1 MIKHRLLILTATLT
15 GAMHANAG
23 TLANGHWSTAICG
36 NKPDSPV
43 LDQSNIE
50 AFNKSVA
57 KVNAWQQQAKT
68 YYECLVK
75 EANTDNAII
84 ANSANAAQAEYRAT
98 VEKIGKDAEAGK
110 KKLESQ

>member
-1 MIKHRLLILTATLT
+1 MIKHTLMILTATLT
-15 GAMHANAG
+15 GAMYANAG
-23 TLANGHWSTAICG
+23 TIANGKWTPSNCG
-36 NKPDSPV
+36 NPPETPV
-43 LDQSNIE
+43 IEPSNVE

-84 ANSANAAQAEYRAT
+84 ADSANAAQAEHRAT

-110 KKLESQ
+110 KKLESH